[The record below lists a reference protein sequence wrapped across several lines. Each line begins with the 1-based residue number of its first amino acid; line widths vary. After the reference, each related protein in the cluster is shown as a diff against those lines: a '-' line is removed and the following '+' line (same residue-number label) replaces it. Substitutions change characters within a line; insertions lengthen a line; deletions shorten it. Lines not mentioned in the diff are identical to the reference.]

1 MMKGKVKAK
10 VRTGGATG
18 LQKGNLKTLVRLYG
32 AGTTKC
38 SNKSQ
43 DSVHQQRPSLFLE
56 YINCL
61 SLLPQ
66 TFEKERYVSCKE
78 KTHGKVLRQWN
89 SSFGAFS
96 LFCFFFNFALPLPL
110 CPGVGDCSRV
120 GACTAWREYP
130 LLHHTAAYK
139 DSLLLQNKSNV
150 WGETQEVPL
159 YYHDLGMLLWFS
171 NGWSQQSAACCYQ
184 LKESF
189 FDTRFSFLKTLSFI
203 LPDAL
208 SIFLSVCLCGW
219 LDEVWLCRGIHS
231 C

>member
-1 MMKGKVKAK
+1 MFPAKRKHTGKSSHSEIVPL
-10 VRTGGATG
+10 G
-18 LQKGNLKTLVRLYG
+18 LFP
-32 AGTTKC
+32 C
-38 SNKSQ
+38 
-43 DSVHQQRPSLFLE
+43 F
-56 YINCL
+56 
-61 SLLPQ
+61 
-66 TFEKERYVSCKE
+66 F
-78 KTHGKVLRQWN
+78 
-89 SSFGAFS
+89 
-96 LFCFFFNFALPLPL
+96 FFFNFALPLPL

-120 GACTAWREYP
+120 RACTAWREYP

-208 SIFLSVCLCGW
+208 SIFLSVCLS
-219 LDEVWLCRGIHS
+219 VWLTRWSMIVQGNPQLLEVMIWMGMAFKGCQRLDI
-231 C
+231 CKKKLIFNI